1 MSGEPPIPDNR
12 AVIGRIVDAATAVLL
27 VGPDETELLL
37 PADELPAAAREG
49 VWVILDLDSDPVA
62 VLAVDTDLTEQR
74 ARRIAEQMERIRRQQ
89 SGGRFPRR

>member
-1 MSGEPPIPDNR
+1 MSDDPPIPHNR
-12 AVIGRIVDAATAVLL
+12 AVIDRIVDGTTAVLL

-37 PADELPAAAREG
+37 PADELPGTAGEG

-74 ARRIAEQMERIRRQQ
+74 ERRIAEQMERIRQQQ
-89 SGGRFPRR
+89 SGGRFPRN